1 MVFLA
6 PLSGFSNVGSVSV
19 RNISLYSNF
28 RTLSNPPSDL
38 RVPFGRVVRSGREAH
53 ICSVEEYRPTSQQV
67 CDGGHGGSNQHSAI
81 SIQHSAPEPF
91 FAVPTKILETQ
102 RNGYFCFN
110 TPRFLLSYVFQRFG
124 GLLKMF

>member
-67 CDGGHGGSNQHSAI
+67 CDGGHGGSSQNSAI

-91 FAVPTKILETQ
+91 SQSQ
-102 RNGYFCFN
+102 RKSLSIAERRLHLLFQHSSL
-110 TPRFLLSYVFQRFG
+110 PPFL
-124 GLLKMF
+124 